1 MSQDKAYA
9 PSGLLEYLP
18 GIYRED
24 EFVGQYL
31 VAFEKILLGR
41 EDVSLCAKAGVPV
54 HPTDKPDICYQGLEE
69 MIGGLARFFD
79 PDRTP
84 TEFLEWLS
92 GWSALVLRAD
102 LTPESQRLFIAKA
115 AWLYSLRGTKRGLAE
130 VISIYTQSV
139 PDIFEGGTPFQVGVH
154 STVGVDTVLDAAA
167 PHFFSVVLHLATFVG
182 EEIKRIIQVVRA
194 VLDMEKP
201 AHTFYALTYDTPSM
215 QIADHSTV
223 GVDTLLGA

>member
-1 MSQDKAYA
+1 MSKNKAYA

-31 VAFEKILLGR
+31 AAFERILLGR
-41 EDVSLCAKAGVPV
+41 EDVSLRAGDVAPARE
-54 HPTDKPDICYQGLEE
+54 PGERDEGLEE
-69 MIGGLARFFD
+69 TIAGLARYFD

-84 TEFLEWLS
+84 AEFLEWLS

-102 LTPESQRLFIAKA
+102 LKPEDQRRFIAKA

-139 PDIFEGGTPFQVGVH
+139 PDIIEGGRPFQVGVH
-154 STVGVDTVLDAAA
+154 STVGVDTLLDAAA

-182 EEIKRIIQVVRA
+182 EEIKQIIKVVQA

-201 AHTFYALTYDTPSM
+201 AHTAYALTYDTPSM